1 MKKLPS
7 FIIAG
12 ITILTIACQS
22 RTTTTESKTSGP
34 AATQSTTRTTV
45 RTGPVKF
52 LFDAA
57 HAQTAGNADWVLDAD
72 NTLPRRMPTPA
83 AAGITASTRESFWQ
97 GGISAWGVALVKLGH
112 SVETLPAGT
121 AITFGGTG
129 AQDLSRYQ
137 VFVVDEPNI
146 KFTATEKTALLN
158 FVKSGGGLFIISDHD
173 RSDRN
178 NDGFD
183 SPAIWNDLMTNNSV
197 QVNPFGVSVDKNSI
211 SETSANVAAAGSSPV
226 LGGSQGTVTQMKF
239 SAGATLTLT
248 PSANVSVKGLIWR
261 TSATKGGNTGAMCA
275 SSVFGSGR
283 VVIVGDSSPADDG
296 TGNPRDRLFPGWT
309 EIRSHANLHLNASL
323 WLARLQ

>member
-1 MKKLPS
+1 MKKLPP
-7 FIIAG
+7 FIMAG
-12 ITILTIACQS
+12 ITILTVACQS

-34 AATQSTTRTTV
+34 AATQSTTRSTA

-83 AAGITASTRESFWQ
+83 AAGIMASTRESFWQ

-129 AQDLSRYQ
+129 AQDLSKYQ

-146 KFTATEKTALLN
+146 KFTAAEKTAMLN

-211 SETSANVAAAGSSPV
+211 SETSANVAAAGSSPI

-248 PSANVSVKGLIWR
+248 PSANASVKGLIWR

-309 EIRSHANLHLNASL
+309 EISSHANLHLNASL